1 MKTEDL
7 ILALSADTLPQKSVA
22 QQLARAMPVAILISI
37 AAFFAFWGPRP
48 DIWAALGSAAV
59 LKTVVPLGFV
69 ILAGTLALSLSHPG
83 ARHDIRSAA
92 LGLFVMLV
100 LGAFAIALPNAGL
113 AGLFAALSTPSL
125 MTCLLSIPVLA
136 LPVLVAVFW
145 ALSSGAALRPRLTG
159 AVAGLIAG
167 GLAAS
172 VYSIYCDK
180 DMILF
185 VVPAYS
191 AAIASISVIGALL
204 GPRLLKW

>member
-22 QQLARAMPVAILISI
+22 QQLARAMPVATLISI

-48 DIWAALGSAAV
+48 DIWEALGSAAV
-59 LKTVVPLGFV
+59 LKTLLPLGFV
-69 ILAGTLALSLSHPG
+69 VMAAALALALTHPG
-83 ARHDIRSAA
+83 TRHDMRSAA
-92 LGLFVMLV
+92 LGLFVVLV
-100 LGAFAIALPNAGL
+100 IGAFATALLNAGF
-113 AGLFAALSTPSL
+113 AGLIAALSTPSL
-125 MTCLLSIPVLA
+125 VTCLLSIPVLA

-185 VVPAYS
+185 VVPAYC

>member
-22 QQLARAMPVAILISI
+22 QQLGRAMPVAILISI

-59 LKTVVPLGFV
+59 LKTILPLGLVVF
-69 ILAGTLALSLSHPG
+69 ATALALSLTHPG
-83 ARHDIRSAA
+83 ARYDIRSAA
-92 LGLFVMLV
+92 LGLSVVLV
-100 LGAFAIALPNAGL
+100 LGVFGAALLNAGGT
-113 AGLFAALSTPSL
+113 GLIAALSTPRL
-125 MTCLLSIPVLA
+125 LTCLLSIPVLG
-136 LPVLVAVFW
+136 LPFLAATFW
-145 ALSSGAALRPRLTG
+145 ALSSGAAMQPRLTG

-167 GLAAS
+167 GMAAS

-185 VVPAYS
+185 VVPAYF

>member
-22 QQLARAMPVAILISI
+22 QQLGRAMPVAILISI

-59 LKTVVPLGFV
+59 LKTILPLGLV
-69 ILAGTLALSLSHPG
+69 VLAAALALSLTHPG

-92 LGLFVMLV
+92 LGLPVVLV
-100 LGAFAIALPNAGL
+100 LGVFGAALLHAGGT
-113 AGLFAALSTPSL
+113 GLIAALSTPSL
-125 MTCLLSIPVLA
+125 LTCLLSIPVLG
-136 LPVLVAVFW
+136 LPVLAATFW
-145 ALSSGAALRPRLTG
+145 ALSSGAAMRPRLTG

-172 VYSIYCDK
+172 VYSLYCDK

-185 VVPAYS
+185 VVPAYFT
-191 AAIASISVIGALL
+191 AIASISAIGALL